1 MIHINQRSHP
11 QNGQGLQIEKITA
24 KELVLRSLR
33 AIVNYDILFHFSSA
47 PATQLKPTLS
57 SNRLDW
63 DLVAGDALVEVQ
75 EGSDHGLP
83 CGGWAMTLIA
93 LGLMEIGEHLE
104 LGGAG
109 AAG

>member
-11 QNGQGLQIEKITA
+11 QNGQGLQIEKINA
-24 KELVLRSLR
+24 KALVLKSLR
-33 AIVNYDILFHFSSA
+33 ALVNYDILFHFSSA

-57 SNRLDW
+57 SNRLNW
-63 DLVAGDALVEVQ
+63 DLVAGDALVEV
-75 EGSDHGLP
+75 EDGCGHGFP
-83 CGGWAMTLIA
+83 CGGWAMALIA
-93 LGLMEIGEHLE
+93 LGLVESGEHLL